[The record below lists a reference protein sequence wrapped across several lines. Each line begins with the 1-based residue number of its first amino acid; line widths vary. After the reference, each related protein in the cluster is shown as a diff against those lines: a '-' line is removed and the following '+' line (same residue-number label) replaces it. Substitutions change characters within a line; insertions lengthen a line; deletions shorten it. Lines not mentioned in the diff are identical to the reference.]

1 MRVRALLVG
10 AVSAAVLAAAV
21 PSAQAITG
29 GQPDGEAHPNVAL
42 LLFYAKDASTDAV
55 AFRYRCTGSL
65 VSPTVILTAA
75 HCTEGIEGAVLAT
88 FTSEIAQEP
97 PSGLPRAA
105 DDIVLDPNTG
115 ESTGSVDG
123 FSPDQAGGSF
133 GFVAGTAHVHPQYSG
148 FTDMANWNDVGV
160 VTLTAPVDATPITIA
175 PLGTLDEVAQPA
187 LNSTLF
193 TFVGYGTR
201 VDKPASGPQKPVP
214 LSYPLIRRVA
224 DAPGQKLTG
233 QILQVNGN
241 FHDNKGDGG
250 TCFGDSGGPGLLG
263 GQQVTVTSYGYTD
276 NCRYID
282 GHQRLDIPV
291 VQEWLAEFDIPG
303 MAPAGSAPEE
313 GAGPGKGN
321 GKGKAA
327 GAGNG
332 NGGGNG
338 NSGGNGTGAGNGNSG
353 GNGVAAGSG
362 KGLAV
367 GQSNDRGRDDLRA
380 VRAGQSS

>member
-1 MRVRALLVG
+1 MAG
-10 AVSAAVLAAAV
+10 AVGVAVLAAGV

-29 GQPDGEAHPNVAL
+29 GQPDYEGHPNVAL
-42 LLFYAKDASTDAV
+42 LLFYSKDAATDEV

-75 HCTEGIEGAVLAT
+75 HCTEGVEGVVLAT

-105 DDIVLDPNTG
+105 DDLIIDPDTG
-115 ESTGSVDG
+115 ESTGSTSG

-133 GFVAGTAHVHPQYSG
+133 DFVAGTAHVHPAYSG

-160 VTLTAPVDATPITIA
+160 VTLTAPVDATPIAVA
-175 PLGTLDEVAQPA
+175 PLGTLDAVAQPA

-201 VDKPASGPQKPVP
+201 VDKPDAGPQRPVP
-214 LSYPLIRRVA
+214 LSYPLIRRVTES
-224 DAPGQKLTG
+224 PGQKLTE
-233 QILQVNGN
+233 QILQANGN
-241 FHDNKGDGG
+241 PNDVKGDGG
-250 TCFGDSGGPGLLG
+250 TCFGDSGGPGLLD
-263 GQQVTVTSYGYTD
+263 GQQVTVTSYGFTD

-291 VQEWLAEFDIPG
+291 VQEWLATFGIPG
-303 MAPAGSAPEE
+303 MAPAGSTPEE
-313 GAGPGKGN
+313 PVGPGKGA

-327 GAGNG
+327 GNGNG
-332 NGGGNG
+332 NGNANADRPGFGSGDVRGNG
-338 NSGGNGTGAGNGNSG
+338 A
-353 GNGVAAGSG
+353 
-362 KGLAV
+362 AV